1 MSTSESDR
9 SQEPKKPKRR
19 PYKPDKQ
26 CGRRFFDGSSSSS
39 LFVHQWR
46 CRTERRKNLNFVVSD
61 VSRQQTTETKYS
73 YLAAV
78 KSIID
83 ENRGTIKLCQNFL
96 ERLIKSVN
104 SHQSSVISAQG
115 FSFFSWIYPTRETSY
130 RSEAGDCDSL
140 TKKHN

>member
-46 CRTERRKNLNFVVSD
+46 CRAERRKILNFVVPD

-104 SHQSSVISAQG
+104 SHQSSV
-115 FSFFSWIYPTRETSY
+115 FSHCCKATVRLEF
-130 RSEAGDCDSL
+130 C
-140 TKKHN
+140 